1 MTTIAPHR
9 APTMKM
15 YVVVWIGLIL
25 IVGLEVFLT
34 YERLPAGTL
43 LACLLALALVEAAL
57 AVMYFMH
64 LKYERPALFWS
75 LIPYL
80 LFALVLM
87 DHFWP
92 DALRL
97 MAAHAG
103 AVGTEGPRV
112 SMGALMSGMLI
123 LMVAAFLLV

>member
-1 MTTIAPHR
+1 MTAIVPR
-9 APTMKM
+9 RGPTMHL

-43 LACLLALALVEAAL
+43 LACLLGLALIEAAL
-57 AVMYFMH
+57 GVMYFM
-64 LKYERPALFWS
+64 
-75 LIPYL
+75 YL

-97 MAAHAG
+97 MRQRLP
-103 AVGTEGPRV
+103 GP
-112 SMGALMSGMLI
+112 
-123 LMVAAFLLV
+123 

>member
-1 MTTIAPHR
+1 MTAIASHR
-9 APTMKM
+9 GPTMKS

-25 IVGLEVFLT
+25 IVGVEVFLT
-34 YERLPAGTL
+34 YEHLPAGTL
-43 LACLLALALVEAAL
+43 LACLLGLALIEAGL
-57 AVMYFMH
+57 GVMYFMH

-80 LFALVLM
+80 VFALVMM

-97 MAAHAG
+97 MRQRMAG
-103 AVGTEGPRV
+103 H
-112 SMGALMSGMLI
+112 
-123 LMVAAFLLV
+123 

>member
-34 YERLPAGTL
+34 YERLPTGTL
-43 LACLLALALVEAAL
+43 LACLLGLALIEAAL
-57 AVMYFMH
+57 GVMYFMH

-80 LFALVLM
+80 V
-87 DHFWP
+87 
-92 DALRL
+92 RSEERR
-97 MAAHAG
+97 
-103 AVGTEGPRV
+103 VGKECRSRWSPYH
-112 SMGALMSGMLI
+112 
-123 LMVAAFLLV
+123 

>member
-1 MTTIAPHR
+1 MTTTAPGR
-9 APTMKM
+9 APTMQG
-15 YVVVWIGLIL
+15 YVLIWVGLIL
-25 IVGLEVFLT
+25 IVGVEVFLT

-43 LACLLALALVEAAL
+43 LAALLLLALIEASL

-64 LKYERPALFWS
+64 LKYERPVLFWS

-80 LFALVLM
+80 IFALVMM

-97 MAAHAG
+97 MRQRLPG
-103 AVGTEGPRV
+103 G
-112 SMGALMSGMLI
+112 
-123 LMVAAFLLV
+123 

>member
-1 MTTIAPHR
+1 MTALAPR
-9 APTMKM
+9 RGPTMKL

-43 LACLLALALVEAAL
+43 LACLLALALIEAAL
-57 AVMYFMH
+57 GVMYFMH

-97 MAAHAG
+97 MRQRLP
-103 AVGTEGPRV
+103 GP
-112 SMGALMSGMLI
+112 
-123 LMVAAFLLV
+123 